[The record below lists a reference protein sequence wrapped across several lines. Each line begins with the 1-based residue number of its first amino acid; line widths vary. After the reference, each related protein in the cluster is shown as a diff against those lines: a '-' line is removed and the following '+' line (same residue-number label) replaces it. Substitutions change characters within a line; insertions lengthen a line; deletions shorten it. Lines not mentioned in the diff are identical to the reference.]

1 MYFVLGLMTAGLLAL
16 ALTPAIWRRAL
27 RLTRARVEAGIPV
40 SRSEIAADK
49 DRLRAGFAASNRHLE
64 MEIGRLNERTTS
76 QIVEINHARDE
87 ITALSTEGRRLN
99 EAVAGLEKSVDDLRT
114 NHGDFDEKLN
124 AANAALKQS
133 EEELESKAAALAV
146 VRDELVESTQLSEA
160 LRMEIGRCA
169 SPITRGRCW
178 EGPPDRHGG
187 AERERFSAATSRAQ
201 TDTSRWRS
209 GA

>member
-1 MYFVLGLMTAGLLAL
+1 MYFVLGLLTAGLLAL

-87 ITALSTEGRRLN
+87 ITALSTEGLRLN
-99 EAVAGLEKSVDDLRT
+99 EAVAGLEKSVDDLTT
-114 NHGDFDEKLN
+114 NLGETDEKLN

-160 LRMEIGRCA
+160 LRMEN
-169 SPITRGRCW
+169 RGQQNRNRQPFRQPRQC
-178 EGPPDRHGG
+178 HG
-187 AERERFSAATSRAQ
+187 T
-201 TDTSRWRS
+201 
-209 GA
+209 